1 MTDPKDYYA
10 ILDGISSPIVFV
22 DNDHVIRHLN
32 KAARV
37 RYYEKRGYRDLIG
50 KSLFDC
56 HNPTS
61 QEEIKCLHE
70 RLLAGESEIFLK
82 VNKQYEK
89 ITVVGVRDAGG
100 RLLGYYERFEN
111 STEPPATGEAAA

>member
-1 MTDPKDYYA
+1 MTDPKKYYA

-37 RYYEKRGYRDLIG
+37 RYYEKRGCRDLVG

-56 HNPTS
+56 HNLTS
-61 QEEIKCLHE
+61 QEEIKYLHE
-70 RLLAGESEIFLK
+70 RLLAGESEIFLN
-82 VNKQYEK
+82 VNKEYEK

-111 STEPPATGEAAA
+111 TTEPPATGEAAA